1 MIFLITLI
9 WPMTSFAQIKSNL
22 YKKPEI
28 AKLENKKNELSV
40 TPKQRIS
47 KKHTVSS
54 EAGNLPSYYQKRNH
68 FVADGSPIVLP
79 TKPQSVLL
87 GKLPSG
93 EVINAYI
100 KESLIA
106 FSEVKAPIRAIIT
119 SGQLKG
125 SILLGEATLE
135 KNSKRILVIFN
146 KLISES
152 NYQSW
157 NLQGHA
163 LDYKGILGIEGRLV
177 SGEGKYFAAEFL
189 ASAAAGY
196 ADATISREQTPYGGY
211 VEKPGADTFS
221 KKALASAMSKTADR
235 FSEKL
240 KAVPEY
246 AVLEGPFEFQILITE
261 QPTLNQ

>member
-1 MIFLITLI
+1 MIILLILI
-9 WPMTSFAQIKSNL
+9 FPVVGFTQVKSNL
-22 YKKPEI
+22 YKKPEVV
-28 AKLENKKNELSV
+28 KNETKKVMLSTKTKERPQKNNV
-40 TPKQRIS
+40 
-47 KKHTVSS
+47 VMSS
-54 EAGNLPSYYQKRNH
+54 SGNLPSYYQKRNH
-68 FVADGSPIVLP
+68 FTADSSPIVLP
-79 TKPQSVLL
+79 TKPQLVLL

-106 FSEVKAPIRAIIT
+106 FSEAKAPIRAIIT

-125 SILLGEATLE
+125 AVLLGEVTLE
-135 KNSKRILVIFN
+135 KNSKRILIIFN
-146 KLISES
+146 KLISDS
-152 NYQSW
+152 KSQSW

-177 SGEGKYFAAEFL
+177 SGEDRYFAAEFL

-246 AVLEGPFEFQILITE
+246 AVLEGPFEIQILITE